1 MDGSSLFGENE
12 RWNPYYRVSGAY
24 RITEDFSIPYVD
36 ELKIRAAYGTSGQR
50 PGFSY
55 QYEVMSLSGGNAS
68 KLALGNEDLKPSRSV
83 EWEVGLNANFLK
95 RFDFEA
101 TYSNTETSDQFL
113 RAPQAVHAGGWSY
126 RWINGGTLEA
136 KTIEM
141 ELGAQIIKSK
151 DLKWNA
157 RLIFDKV
164 STKVTQLDIPSFQYG
179 PQGQEADKLFLMAEG
194 EEFGT
199 MYGYHFLTS
208 LDEMAAQLPDGETI
222 DMYEIN
228 SDGYVVPAGSQGTD
242 YEIPVVLKD
251 ENGQNAVVK
260 IGDGTP
266 DFNLKLT
273 STLKYKNF
281 SFYMLWDW
289 KQGGDIYNKTAQWL
303 SRDNRWAEMDQ
314 YGKPEYEKKTVAYYK
329 AFYFVNEMN
338 DFWVEDGTYLKL
350 RELSLYYTLKKSALE
365 NVLGGFIKGI
375 KIGFIG
381 RNLLTFTNYTG
392 YDPEVQTWTSTGS
405 QYYPYDFAG
414 YPNYR
419 TFSGS
424 LELKF

>member
-1 MDGSSLFGENE
+1 
-12 RWNPYYRVSGAY
+12 
-24 RITEDFSIPYVD
+24 
-36 ELKIRAAYGTSGQR
+36 
-50 PGFSY
+50 
-55 QYEVMSLSGGNAS
+55 
-68 KLALGNEDLKPSRSV
+68 
-83 EWEVGLNANFLK
+83 
-95 RFDFEA
+95 
-101 TYSNTETSDQFL
+101 
-113 RAPQAVHAGGWSY
+113 
-126 RWINGGTLEA
+126 
-136 KTIEM
+136 
-141 ELGAQIIKSK
+141 
-151 DLKWNA
+151 
-157 RLIFDKV
+157 
-164 STKVTQLDIPSFQYG
+164 
-179 PQGQEADKLFLMAEG
+179 
-194 EEFGT
+194 
-199 MYGYHFLTS
+199 
-208 LDEMAAQLPDGETI
+208 
-222 DMYEIN
+222 MYELN